1 MNNRIKIPATRTT
14 RPTAI
19 RMVVNDTRD
28 ASGTERQFRTGSA
41 DDAGSAAT
49 SGTISDRCPPCR

>member
-28 ASGTERQFRTGSA
+28 ASGTV
-41 DDAGSAAT
+41 AARFQDHA
-49 SGTISDRCPPCR
+49 SR